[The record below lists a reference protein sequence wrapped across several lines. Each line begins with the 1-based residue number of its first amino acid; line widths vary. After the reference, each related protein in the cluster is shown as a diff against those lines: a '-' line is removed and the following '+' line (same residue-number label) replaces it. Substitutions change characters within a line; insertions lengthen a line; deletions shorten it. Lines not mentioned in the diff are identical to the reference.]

1 MPVTGRQQ
9 ATMNRLRSL
18 VNGLASES
26 RRVCPPGY
34 YIERALDQLEVV
46 HMLLNKS
53 VSHDWTEEDE

>member
-1 MPVTGRQQ
+1 
-9 ATMNRLRSL
+9 
-18 VNGLASES
+18 
-26 RRVCPPGY
+26 VCPPGY